1 MQENHAVK
9 PPALLAGAAKE
20 DITPTMPL
28 RLAGFGDR
36 QGNYQQVLEPL
47 YVRCLYLKQGEVS
60 VALLSA
66 DILWWGSD
74 LTERV
79 QREAEQRYGL
89 LPQSV
94 LLSATHNHSGPPTDH
109 HVLEQ
114 LETYSPEYADYLFE
128 KAVAVIGQAMDKA
141 QPARLIKWKGQCALN
156 VNRRLLV
163 KGKIEMMPNY
173 LGPQDRNV
181 TLLRVESV
189 DGQVIAQMH
198 HYACHATVSAE
209 NNVQPEYPGIANRLL
224 DEMFPGSV
232 NLFWQGATADL
243 RPNIVLGDQF
253 MKLGYKE
260 SQVFAQRYVAHLLE
274 ILESPGEQLDADLFI
289 QAKTVELPLDSVH
302 SDSCIQQLAEGE
314 DTLERAWAR
323 KVLKDHAPPVQSC
336 HITLVRLGK
345 ECPLLFFNAELVQR
359 YAQFARTTHPGC
371 LCICYTNGMI
381 GYLCGEEEMAQGG
394 YEPLDSHLWF
404 TLRGPYG
411 KKTQHLME
419 DAIRQLLTKEE

>member
-253 MKLGYKE
+253 LKLGYKE
-260 SQVFAQRYVAHLLE
+260 SQFFAQRYVAHLLE
-274 ILESPGEQLDADLFI
+274 ALESPGEQLDADLF
-289 QAKTVELPLDSVH
+289 V
-302 SDSCIQQLAEGE
+302 
-314 DTLERAWAR
+314 
-323 KVLKDHAPPVQSC
+323 
-336 HITLVRLGK
+336 
-345 ECPLLFFNAELVQR
+345 
-359 YAQFARTTHPGC
+359 
-371 LCICYTNGMI
+371 
-381 GYLCGEEEMAQGG
+381 
-394 YEPLDSHLWF
+394 
-404 TLRGPYG
+404 
-411 KKTQHLME
+411 
-419 DAIRQLLTKEE
+419 